1 MRLCSGGRGAWL
13 AARDSVMPRAV
24 TESTPSDLS
33 DRNRSRWLNAAGVA
47 MIVLSAGAALLP
59 VEKGISSAMVGVLLL
74 TAGLIELAAGR
85 MRRDTRDLAT
95 LAGAVTALA
104 GLLFL
109 LNSESKFFPIVN
121 IVIGW
126 LLLRSIVLA
135 VKSRRVHGSVR
146 TWTSVAAATDFVLAL
161 VLLVGLSLS
170 TVVVLLFGPTPAI
183 VASFAWIVALSFVA
197 TGLLLLEVAS
207 CERDGADS

>member
-1 MRLCSGGRGAWL
+1 MAT
-13 AARDSVMPRAV
+13 VNQQN
-24 TESTPSDLS
+24 LS
-33 DRNRSRWLNAAGVA
+33 DTARARWIRVAGFA

-59 VEKGISSAMVGVLLL
+59 VEKGISAGVIGAMLLI
-74 TAGLIELAAGR
+74 AGLIELAAGR
-85 MRRDTRDLAT
+85 LRRDTRDLAM
-95 LAGAVTALA
+95 LAGGITVLA

-109 LNSESKFFPIVN
+109 LNRESRFFPTVN

-126 LLLRSIVLA
+126 LALRSIILA
-135 VKSRRVHGSVR
+135 VKSRRLSGSVR

-207 CERDGADS
+207 CEREGADG

>member
-1 MRLCSGGRGAWL
+1 MNDAKQPDESARRARLIALAGWL
-13 AARDSVMPRAV
+13 II
-24 TESTPSDLS
+24 L
-33 DRNRSRWLNAAGVA
+33 
-47 MIVLSAGAALLP
+47 LSAGAALLP
-59 VEKGISSAMVGVLLL
+59 VEKGISASVIGALLL
-74 TAGLIELAAGR
+74 VAGLIELAASR
-85 MRRDTRDLAT
+85 VRRGTHNLAA
-95 LAGAVTALA
+95 LAGAVTVLA

-109 LNSESKFFPIVN
+109 LNRESRFFPTVN

-126 LLLRSIVLA
+126 LALRSIILA
-135 VKSRRVHGSVR
+135 VKSRFVEGSVR
-146 TWTSVAAATDFVLAL
+146 TWTTIAAATDFLLGL

-207 CERDGADS
+207 CEREGADG

>member
-1 MRLCSGGRGAWL
+1 VATI
-13 AARDSVMPRAV
+13 D
-24 TESTPSDLS
+24 PSDS
-33 DRNRSRWLNAAGVA
+33 TDRNRSRWLNIAGVA

-59 VEKGISSAMVGVLLL
+59 IEKGISSGVVGALLL
-74 TAGLIELAAGR
+74 TAGVIELAAGR
-85 MRRDTRDLAT
+85 LRRETRDLAS

-109 LNSESKFFPIVN
+109 LNQDSKFFPIVN

-126 LLLRSIVLA
+126 LALRSIILG

-146 TWTSVAAATDFVLAL
+146 LWTSVAAATDFVLAL

-170 TVVVLLFGPTPAI
+170 SVVVLLFGPTPAI
-183 VASFAWIVALSFVA
+183 VASFAWVVALSFVA

-207 CERDGADS
+207 CERDGPDG

>member
-1 MRLCSGGRGAWL
+1 MATNDQTS
-13 AARDSVMPRAV
+13 AAD
-24 TESTPSDLS
+24 T
-33 DRNRSRWLNAAGVA
+33 NRSRWINTAGVA

-59 VEKGISSAMVGVLLL
+59 VEKGISSSVIGALLL
-74 TAGLIELAAGR
+74 VAGLIELAAGR

-95 LAGAVTALA
+95 LAGAVTVLA
-104 GLLFL
+104 GFLFL
-109 LNSESKFFPIVN
+109 LNSESKFFPTVN

-126 LLLRSIVLA
+126 LALRSIILG

-146 TWTSVAAATDFVLAL
+146 TWTSVAAATDFLLAL

-170 TVVVLLFGPTPAI
+170 SVVVLLFGPTPAV
-183 VASFAWIVALSFVA
+183 VATFAWIVALSFVA

-207 CERDGADS
+207 CEREGADA

>member
-1 MRLCSGGRGAWL
+1 MATNDQTS
-13 AARDSVMPRAV
+13 AADS
-24 TESTPSDLS
+24 
-33 DRNRSRWLNAAGVA
+33 NRSRWINTAGVA

-59 VEKGISSAMVGVLLL
+59 VEKGISSSVIGALLL
-74 TAGLIELAAGR
+74 VAGLIELAAGR

-95 LAGAVTALA
+95 LAGAVTVLA
-104 GLLFL
+104 GFLFL
-109 LNSESKFFPIVN
+109 LNSESKFFPTVN

-126 LLLRSIVLA
+126 LALRSIILG

-146 TWTSVAAATDFVLAL
+146 TWTSVAAATDFLLAL

-170 TVVVLLFGPTPAI
+170 SVVVLLFGPTPAV
-183 VASFAWIVALSFVA
+183 VATFAWIVALSFVA

-207 CERDGADS
+207 CEREGADA